1 MFHLKRGSK
10 LALLVQVYIAF
21 LVTGL
26 IHVAGEFSLIGYWTY
41 RHALP
46 FFLLQAVGITFEFLV
61 IDEIAR
67 KFALRGLPSQCLGY
81 LWVVMWFVYT
91 VPIFLDPLLREGI
104 AETSP
109 SLGILSTFLGS

>member
-1 MFHLKRGSK
+1 MFRLKRGSK
-10 LALLVQVYIAF
+10 LALLVQLYTTF

-26 IHVAGEFSLIGYWTY
+26 IHVAGEYSLIGYWTY

-61 IDEIAR
+61 IDEIAP
-67 KFALRGLPSQCLGY
+67 KIALRGLTRQCLGY

-91 VPIFLDPLLREGI
+91 VPNFLDPLLREGI
-104 AETSP
+104 AEKAP
-109 SLGILSTFLGS
+109 SLGILSTFLSS